1 MPCVFFYLFFPQEL
15 WIKDIPRQKKERSLD
30 IRAFPYAYPQ
40 PEAYSETLPELC
52 CPSSQK
58 GCQSIK

>member
-1 MPCVFFYLFFPQEL
+1 MDQRYPQTE
-15 WIKDIPRQKKERSLD
+15 ERCLER
-30 IRAFPYAYPQ
+30 RASPYAYPQ
-40 PEAYSETLPELC
+40 PGAYSETLPELC